1 MLNAS
6 TLCVLN
12 ALVDSSMDFTM
23 HREVRNIVIDD
34 IIKALTKNSVAKG
47 GVLLVVISLRH

>member
-34 IIKALTKNSVAKG
+34 IIKALMKNSVAKG

>member
-34 IIKALTKNSVAKG
+34 IIKVLTKNSVGKG
-47 GVLLVVISLRH
+47 GAVSCHIS

>member
-6 TLCVLN
+6 ALCVLN
-12 ALVDSSMDFTM
+12 ALVDSSMDFTV

-34 IIKALTKNSVAKG
+34 IIKVLTKNSVGKG
-47 GVLLVVISLRH
+47 GAVSCHIS